1 MRVYTSC
8 LFSGSVFIHNVNVL
22 FCPSFL
28 LLPPSVLPPLSFLPP
43 PSFLLPSF
51 PLCPSM
57 CSVRESRGWE
67 VVFTSPPLEKPPQR
81 IALSSRVVGHGV
93 PGGPLLAAVLG
104 KHQLEERG
112 PRGDRSKEEREGGEG
127 GARKRGREGG
137 RGEGGR
143 TRGKEKRGHH

>member
-1 MRVYTSC
+1 
-8 LFSGSVFIHNVNVL
+8 
-22 FCPSFL
+22 
-28 LLPPSVLPPLSFLPP
+28 
-43 PSFLLPSF
+43 
-51 PLCPSM
+51 M

-112 PRGDRSKEEREGGEG
+112 PRGDRSKEEREGRG
-127 GARKRGREGG
+127 GRGKEEREGG
-137 RGEGGR
+137 REGRRREDEREGEEG
-143 TRGKEKRGHH
+143 TPLITLES